1 MLNLILPLYSW
12 NNGAVIMIGVFS
24 LVIIALLAAVF
35 FMMNNN
41 EKKTK
46 FFLVFFVFSSG
57 SF

>member
-12 NNGAVIMIGVFS
+12 NNGAIIMIGVFS

-41 EKKTK
+41 EKKD
-46 FFLVFFVFSSG
+46 
-57 SF
+57 